1 VQEAERRPAWGPL
14 LAIAGAKLALHLALA
29 GRYGWFRDELY
40 FLDCGRH
47 LAWGYVD
54 HAPLVGLASRLLLEL
69 GGSLVLARSL
79 AAAAGA
85 ALVLL
90 SGLLACR
97 LGGGRFAQGLT
108 ALAVLVVPI
117 NLGIAS
123 IFSMNVLEP
132 LFWTGCAWALVRLVQ
147 SGDGRLW
154 LVFGLL
160 AGTGLM
166 NKHSTAF
173 FAAAL
178 VAGVLLSP
186 ERRWL
191 STRWPWLGGALALL
205 VFSPNL
211 AWQAANGFPTLE
223 DLSNVAR
230 SGKNVVLGPLAFFS
244 QQVEIVHPVLLPL
257 WLGGLFSLAF
267 GRLRRYRFLGAAFA
281 LFFVL
286 MFAMKGKNYYLA
298 PAYPML
304 LAAGAVALEANLGR
318 WRWSAGR
325 AWPKGAV
332 AAVVGFAGAVTAPLV
347 LPLLPPEGYVAYA
360 RTLGVAPPKT
370 EVAHRG
376 PLPQLFGD
384 QFGWPEFVVDVAK
397 AWSGLTPAERARAA
411 IFANNYGEAGA
422 INLFGPALG
431 LPPAISAHQNHFLWG
446 PRGFQGDILVVTQDD
461 RASLERL
468 CASVEEAGHHEHPWG
483 MAEENGPIWVCR
495 GLKVSLPELWPR
507 LKKWN

>member
-1 VQEAERRPAWGPL
+1 MKAAGPRPAWGL
-14 LAIAGAKLALHLALA
+14 LLVVAGTKLALHLALA

-54 HAPLVGLASRLLLEL
+54 HAPLVGLASRLVLAL

-79 AAAAGA
+79 AALAGA
-85 ALVLL
+85 ALVLQA
-90 SGLLACR
+90 GLLAFR
-97 LGGGRFAQGLT
+97 LGGGRFAQGMT

-117 NLGIAS
+117 YLGVAS
-123 IFSMNVLEP
+123 LFSMNVLEP

-147 SGDGRLW
+147 TEDGRWW

-160 AGTGLM
+160 AGAGLL

-191 STRWPWLGGALALL
+191 ATRWPWLGGALALL

-230 SGKNVVLGPLAFFS
+230 TGKNVVLGPIAFLS
-244 QQVEIVHPVLLPL
+244 QQVEILHPVLLPV
-257 WLGGLFSLAF
+257 WLGGLASLSF
-267 GRLRRYRFLGAAFA
+267 GRLRRYRLLGASFA

-286 MFAMKGKNYYLA
+286 MFAMKAKNYYLA

-304 LAAGAVALEANLGR
+304 LAAGAVALEANLGS
-318 WRWSAGR
+318 WRWSRGR
-325 AWPKGAV
+325 GGPKAAV
-332 AAVVGFAGAVTAPLV
+332 ASAVLVAGGSTAPLA
-347 LPLLPPEGYVAYA
+347 LPLLSPAGYVAYSRA
-360 RTLGVAPPKT
+360 LGVEPPRT

-376 PLPQLFGD
+376 PLPQIFGD
-384 QFGWPEFVVDVAK
+384 QFGWPELVSDVARV
-397 AWSGLTPAERARAA
+397 WNGLTPEERARGA

-431 LPPAISAHQNHFLWG
+431 LPRAISAHQSHFLWG
-446 PRGFQGDILVVTQDD
+446 PRGFRGDVLVVTQDD
-461 RASLERL
+461 RASLERV
-468 CASVEEAGHHEHPWG
+468 CASVEEAGRHEHPWG

-495 GLKVSLPELWPR
+495 GLRVPLPELWPR
-507 LKKWN
+507 LKHWN